1 MSKSLEKSKDLTPA
15 QQEEL
20 IKKFFEEQVSKIQ
33 TDINNLEEMLLER
46 SADLRKLQVEQKDDK
61 EQLFVYRDSEG
72 IEKGP
77 KELLK
82 EFHESDE
89 KLAKTL
95 NKIHQILDGNE
106 GALKELTEGS
116 NAISSLMTKQ
126 ATQLICFRKIDS
138 DAMELEAKS
147 DNKIERPK

>member
-1 MSKSLEKSKDLTPA
+1 M
-15 QQEEL
+15 
-20 IKKFFEEQVSKIQ
+20 SKIQ

-89 KLAKTL
+89 KLAKT
-95 NKIHQILDGNE
+95 IV
-106 GALKELTEGS
+106 
-116 NAISSLMTKQ
+116 
-126 ATQLICFRKIDS
+126 F
-138 DAMELEAKS
+138 
-147 DNKIERPK
+147 